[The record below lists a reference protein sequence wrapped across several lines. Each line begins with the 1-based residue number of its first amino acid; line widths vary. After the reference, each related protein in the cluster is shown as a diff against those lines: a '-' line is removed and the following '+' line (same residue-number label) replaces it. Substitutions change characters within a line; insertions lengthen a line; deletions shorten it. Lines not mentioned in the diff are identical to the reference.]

1 MTTYE
6 YLIQQKQ
13 KLVIAFQRTAKYWIA
28 EKICEIQRKIDNL
41 TIAEAESD
49 YRPSRR

>member
-6 YLIQQKQ
+6 FLKNQKQ
-13 KLVIAFQRTAKYWIA
+13 KLVVAFQRTGKYWMA

>member
-6 YLIQQKQ
+6 YLNNQKQ
-13 KLVIAFQRTAKYWIA
+13 KLVVAFQRTGKYWMA

>member
-28 EKICEIQRKIDNL
+28 EKICEIQRKIDAL
-41 TIAEAESD
+41 TVEDAGRD
-49 YRPSRR
+49 YRPTRR

>member
-6 YLIQQKQ
+6 YLNGQKQ
-13 KLVIAFQRTAKYWIA
+13 KLVLAFQHTGKYWIA

-41 TIAEAESD
+41 TISEAESD

>member
-6 YLIQQKQ
+6 YLNNQKQ
-13 KLVIAFQRTAKYWIA
+13 KLVVAFRMTGQPWMA

-41 TIAEAESD
+41 TISEAESD
-49 YRPSRR
+49 YRIARR

>member
-41 TIAEAESD
+41 TISEAESD
-49 YRPSRR
+49 YRPARR